1 MVHQLVL
8 YTRKG
13 CELCEHAKV
22 IIHAVRGEI
31 EFGYRE
37 VDIDTDP
44 AIYQEHKHDIPVI
57 EIDGRRAFKY
67 RVAKEELRERLLR

>member
-1 MVHQLVL
+1 MHELVL

-13 CELCEHAKV
+13 CGLCDHAKAA
-22 IIHAVRGEI
+22 IHEVRREL

-37 VDIDTDP
+37 VDIDSDP
-44 AIYQEHKHDIPVI
+44 ALYEEHKHDIPVI

-67 RVAKEELRERLLR
+67 RVAREELRERLLR